1 MEYTNV
7 QYKFICELIW
17 GVVPI
22 DKNWALESDMF
33 KNNAS
38 KILKKYPHLDKSF
51 IEVSKQEVV
60 ISKVIKKA
68 DFHWFGPTQWN
79 AIPIMSGIPYALSQ
93 EISDKLG
100 VDMFKFN
107 VTIIQDVYDRERLIY
122 EYKIKK

>member
-1 MEYTNV
+1 MEYTNI

-33 KNNAS
+33 KNTAS

-68 DFHWFGPTQWN
+68 Q
-79 AIPIMSGIPYALSQ
+79 PIS
-93 EISDKLG
+93 
-100 VDMFKFN
+100 
-107 VTIIQDVYDRERLIY
+107 
-122 EYKIKK
+122 